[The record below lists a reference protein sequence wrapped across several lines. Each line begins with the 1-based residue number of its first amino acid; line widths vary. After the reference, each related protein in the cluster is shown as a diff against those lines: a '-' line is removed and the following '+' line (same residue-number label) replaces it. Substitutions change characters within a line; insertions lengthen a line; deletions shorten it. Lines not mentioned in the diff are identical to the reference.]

1 MAEHRLDET
10 EVDDGAVATLINVA
24 RSSKWAGATN
34 PDDSAA
40 WLGLNPWAAGC
51 LSWDLFDAVLAPGDL
66 ILLMTWKDS
75 AAADAYEAPQYY
87 PDSAGAKTIHVKGT
101 PKTVSRRRATYRSR
115 ATVALAE
122 RSKAGIKPPANHHS
136 TISSASLRRTAR
148 SDWRRCGR

>member
-51 LSWDLFDAVLAPGDL
+51 LSWDLFDAVLAPSDV
-66 ILLMTWKDS
+66 ILLMIRKDS
-75 AAADAYEAPQYY
+75 AAADGCERHLMLQDDAPLRRVRVVRDYGRCDQREAPQFY
-87 PDSAGAKTIHVKGT
+87 PDAADARTIY
-101 PKTVSRRRATYRSR
+101 A
-115 ATVALAE
+115 
-122 RSKAGIKPPANHHS
+122 
-136 TISSASLRRTAR
+136 
-148 SDWRRCGR
+148 